1 MNPERNSIK
10 CGIDLVL
17 NKRIE
22 SQLNNQEFL
31 KKVFHPTEL
40 KNKSKLP
47 GIFALK
53 EAMMKA
59 LGKKLDWLDIEVIAK
74 DGQKPEIHIPGL
86 SKKLKS
92 IDASISHDGDYTIG
106 MVVIEV

>member
-1 MNPERNSIK
+1 MRIQ

-22 SQLNNQEFL
+22 DNLASPEFL
-31 KKVFHPTEL
+31 KKAFHPSEL
-40 KNKSKLP
+40 KNKNKLV

-53 EAMMKA
+53 EALMKA
-59 LGKKLDWLDIEVIAK
+59 LGKKMNWLDIEVITNE
-74 DGQKPEIHIPGL
+74 GEKPEIKVL
-86 SKKLKS
+86 ENKFKS

-106 MVVIEV
+106 MVVIEI

>member
-1 MNPERNSIK
+1 MIR

-22 SQLNNQEFL
+22 KNLSNHEFL
-31 KKVFHPTEL
+31 KKVFHPSEL
-40 KNKSKLP
+40 KNKKKLI

-53 EAMMKA
+53 EAAMKA
-59 LGKKLDWLDIEVIAK
+59 IGKKISWLDIEVTAK
-74 DGQKPEIHIPGL
+74 EGKKSKITIENQKF
-86 SKKLKS
+86 KS

-106 MVVIEV
+106 MVVIEI